1 MKPAIETKNLTK
13 RYKDVTAVDA
23 LNLTVEKGELF
34 ALLGVNGAGKTTT
47 VKLLCGLL
55 KPTKGEAFLQGYSI
69 LTSTAGVKSI
79 IGVSPQETAV
89 APNLTVRENLMLM
102 CGVHG
107 FSKARQRQKTA
118 ELCERLYL
126 PAQHH
131 AERRADERLQ
141 NLIGELCDRR
151 RRRGVNERPPE

>member
-79 IGVSPQETAV
+79 LGVSPQETAV
-89 APNLTVRENLMLM
+89 APN
-102 CGVHG
+102 
-107 FSKARQRQKTA
+107 
-118 ELCERLYL
+118 
-126 PAQHH
+126 
-131 AERRADERLQ
+131 
-141 NLIGELCDRR
+141 
-151 RRRGVNERPPE
+151 

>member
-102 CGVHG
+102 CTAL
-107 FSKARQRQKTA
+107 ARRGSGKKRPSFA
-118 ELCERLYL
+118 SGLGWHRLPL
-126 PAQHH
+126 K
-131 AERRADERLQ
+131 RRAGFRA
-141 NLIGELCDRR
+141 G
-151 RRRGVNERPPE
+151 GSAG